1 MDMTTVF
8 ASGEAGDADAAYALA
23 DRALWIKIQAKTGY
37 GCNRIEHNVTSRVR
51 VTTGLDIEKWT
62 EESREV
68 STVIVTLLA
77 HLTRPT
83 ERK

>member
-1 MDMTTVF
+1 MDVTTVF

-23 DRALWIKIQAKTGY
+23 DRALWLKIQAKAGY
-37 GCNRIEHNVTSRVR
+37 NCSRIEHNVTSRVR
-51 VTTGLDIEKWT
+51 VTTGLDIDTWR
-62 EESREV
+62 EESRQV

-77 HLTRPT
+77 HLSRPT